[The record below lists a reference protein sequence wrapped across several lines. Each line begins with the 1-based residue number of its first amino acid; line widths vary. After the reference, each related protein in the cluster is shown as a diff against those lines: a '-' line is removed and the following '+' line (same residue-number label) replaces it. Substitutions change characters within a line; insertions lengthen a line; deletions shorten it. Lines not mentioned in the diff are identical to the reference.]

1 MDVMKEKF
9 RQAMRN
15 LVFPVSIAS
24 SAINRNKYAITVSS
38 VTSLSLDPPS
48 LLVCINKESSFSG
61 CISAGNLLNINFLSY
76 NQIHLAE
83 LCSSKE
89 RSVDRFNRDE
99 WSVDSN
105 GLPYLEDSESVAFC
119 SVVKR
124 LSYESH
130 LVGLLQVNELQLKSE
145 LQDNPLLYGRGRYI
159 KL

>member
-1 MDVMKEKF
+1 MNWKALIALSKF
-9 RQAMRN
+9 WGP
-15 LVFPVSIAS
+15 LL
-24 SAINRNKYAITVSS
+24 SA
-38 VTSLSLDPPS
+38 
-48 LLVCINKESSFSG
+48 
-61 CISAGNLLNINFLSY
+61 
-76 NQIHLAE
+76 
-83 LCSSKE
+83 
-89 RSVDRFNRDE
+89 DRLNRDE